1 MHYAQDLLK
10 AEGGDPKVVLAAI
23 LLHRVAPDKAREF
36 LAELET
42 EPELTA
48 DILELIAGRGEARDL
63 NRQLYQDALS
73 LPAKNPDTTFNT
85 RTARR
90 LAAEGRE

>member
-1 MHYAQDLLK
+1 M
-10 AEGGDPKVVLAAI
+10 VLAAT
-23 LLHRVAPDKAREF
+23 LLHRVDPDKAREF

-48 DILELIAGRGEARDL
+48 DILELIGGGGQARDL
-63 NRQLYQDALS
+63 NRQLYQDALN
-73 LPAKNPDTTFNT
+73 LLAKNPDTTFNT

-90 LAAEGRE
+90 LAAEGRG